1 METRWKVSWCLWV
14 RQTVVV
20 VAGQVRR
27 RVVNLVKL
35 LTTPQPL
42 QWHPSAGLDLG
53 TDKTSLSNII
63 LGRESGLKE
72 DRYEKGNIIEK
83 K

>member
-1 METRWKVSWCLWV
+1 MVFVGKADSGGA
-14 RQTVVV
+14 
-20 VAGQVRR
+20 AGQVRR
-27 RVVNLVKL
+27 QSVNLVKL

-72 DRYEKGNIIEK
+72 DRREGQHY
-83 K
+83 

>member
-14 RQTVVV
+14 RQM
-20 VAGQVRR
+20 VARPGRCGG
-27 RVVNLVKL
+27 VNLVKL